1 LPKVDV
7 FTLAVV
13 SAYSFWFVPS
23 LEALLWYVSIPIR
36 SVTPSVAD
44 AVAVLSARLVAVRV
58 TTPAEEGAVNVTA
71 FPDVLVVGEK
81 EPPPLDDHVTPAL
94 VVSFPSVAVIE
105 SACEVTRP
113 PRLGDTLTAMLEPPE
128 AVIVTPPEADF
139 VVSAWAIA
147 VTVTVAGF
155 GTAEGAV

>member
-1 LPKVDV
+1 
-7 FTLAVV
+7 
-13 SAYSFWFVPS
+13 
-23 LEALLWYVSIPIR
+23 
-36 SVTPSVAD
+36 VTA
-44 AVAVLSARLVAVRV
+44 
-58 TTPAEEGAVNVTA
+58 PAEEGAVNVTA